1 MPTEIRWKSSLSA
14 TCMHAAACLRAGLQI
29 VDPELAATLEQ
40 PVAALFKEIE
50 DAKWPL
56 DAVLAQLVG
65 LAADVDNNR
74 ALVTRAL
81 ARLSLRG
88 VEGLINRV
96 AGAIADIEAAV
107 HRAQPEI
114 VEELA
119 VRGGPLRE
127 QWDARGPG
135 MLREI
140 ARLTDDGVVPESAEI
155 VLVSPL
161 VGGAG
166 TAYAAQNRVTLEAVL
181 VNPHPQLPEIV
192 RIAWLMAQ
200 LNSDLPR
207 FAESLPPRRG
217 GRAFA
222 LAMLAPA
229 LTAAETVELAP
240 CDEAA
245 IDGALDAWR
254 LREDLPADAAGRL
267 WRWWDTWLNGASSW
281 PVAVAA
287 LDGLME

>member
-1 MPTEIRWKSSLSA
+1 MFEGCWKSSLSA
-14 TCMHAAACLRAGLQI
+14 TCMHAATCLRAGVPLA
-29 VDPELAATLEQ
+29 DHELAATLER

-65 LAADVDNNR
+65 LAAEVENNR

-81 ARLSLRG
+81 GRLSLRA
-88 VEGLINRV
+88 VEGHVNRV
-96 AGAIADIEAAV
+96 AGAIADIESAV

-140 ARLTDDGVVPESAEI
+140 ARLTDDGVVPEFAEI
-155 VLVSPL
+155 VLVSPV

-181 VNPHPQLPEIV
+181 VNPHAQLPEIV

-207 FAESLPPRRG
+207 FAEALPPRHG

-229 LTAAETVELAP
+229 LTAGETVELAP

-245 IDGALDAWR
+245 LEGALEAWR
-254 LREDLPADAAGRL
+254 LREGLPPDAASRL
-267 WRWWDTWLNGASSW
+267 WQWWDTWLNGASSW

-287 LDGLME
+287 LEKMLA